1 MVSLI
6 IDSVKSGWVIILS
19 QLLKA
24 NNLPLIGKLFAFAF
38 SWIIYFD
45 FKDRSAK
52 AEQVVGQM
60 GLSRANN
67 TATVLGA

>member
-6 IDSVKSGWVIILS
+6 IDSVKNGWVIILS

-38 SWIIYFD
+38 SWIIYCD

-52 AEQVVGQM
+52 AEQ
-60 GLSRANN
+60 S
-67 TATVLGA
+67 